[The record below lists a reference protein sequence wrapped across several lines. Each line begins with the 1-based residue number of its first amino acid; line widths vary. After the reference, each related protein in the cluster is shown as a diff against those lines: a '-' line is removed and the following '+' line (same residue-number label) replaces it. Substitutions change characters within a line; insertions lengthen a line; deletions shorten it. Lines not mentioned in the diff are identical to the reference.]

1 MKKLFS
7 LARVVNSLGCVSIL
21 SASQV
26 LAQVPAGLDMNALQ
40 RAQANQQ
47 QPTGFE
53 VNQPTALPRIT
64 EQPQPAIRSTGP
76 VPLPGSPTA
85 APQNLT
91 GDNRLP
97 ELKPLVPN
105 EFQKFVFESSGQAL
119 QLYGVDFFK
128 NSQGIGNPFAPIS
141 NTPVT
146 ADYPLG
152 AGDEVLIRGW
162 GSIDIDVRAIIDR
175 NGLIS
180 IPRVGTVSLSGVKAS
195 EAQGVIRAA
204 IAKNFKDFELNVTF
218 GQLRSI
224 TVYVVG
230 QARRPGTYN
239 LSSLST
245 LVSGLFASGGPTAD
259 GSMRAVQLKRGN
271 QLVTEFDLYAFL
283 SQGNKTADAK
293 LLDGDVIVIPPAYGH
308 VALTGKVTTPAV
320 YEIKNENEA
329 IDQLLAVA
337 GGLPVVADPRK
348 AYLERITPGT
358 SQPRRVEEFALDASG
373 LKRTLKKG
381 DVLNVISMVPEFA
394 NAVTLR
400 GNVSQPQRLPFKE
413 GMRIRDLIPSKESLI
428 SRASVARQNDALRMI
443 DTKDDKQVSAES
455 IDTLASRVGN
465 LIDEVNLDYAVIE
478 RVDRAD
484 LSVKLI
490 PFNLGRVL
498 ANASDPNNLIVQAGD
513 IITVFSVNDVR
524 VPLAKR
530 RVYVRVEGEVTY
542 PGVYQMTPGE
552 TLQTLLDKAGGLTKD
567 AYLYGSEFYREEVK
581 KSQAE
586 NLQRLLRRL
595 EGETAGNVTQL
606 TQSQGAA
613 ADPTGGLVKLQA
625 AQAAQKQALERLR
638 SLQPTGRIALDMPPD
653 TANTISKVPPLRI
666 QNSDRLVV
674 PSKPDFVY
682 VFGSVN
688 TESALIY
695 KPGKTVA
702 EYLEQSG
709 QASGADRD
717 NVILVRV
724 DGSALTSTG
733 NWGNSVMR
741 TVVMPGDTI
750 VMPEKVDRETA
761 WSAFTRNAKDLTQ
774 IFYNLGLGAAAIKT
788 LRQ

>member
-26 LAQVPAGLDMNALQ
+26 LAQVPAGLDMNSAAALQ
-40 RAQANQQ
+40 RATEARASD
-47 QPTGFE
+47 
-53 VNQPTALPRIT
+53 ALPS
-64 EQPQPAIRSTGP
+64 IRSSAP
-76 VPLPGSPTA
+76 V
-85 APQNLT
+85 APPVLVTESKQV
-91 GDNRLP
+91 D
-97 ELKPLVPN
+97 LKPLGPN
-105 EFQKFVFESSGQAL
+105 EFQKFVTESSGQSL
-119 QLYGVDFFK
+119 PLYGLDFFS
-128 NSQGIGNPFAPIS
+128 NSQSAGNPYAPIS

-162 GSIDIDVRAIIDR
+162 GSIDIDVRAVIDR

-259 GSMRAVQLKRGN
+259 GSMRTVQLKRGN

-320 YEIKNENEA
+320 YEIKNESETLE
-329 IDQLLAVA
+329 QLLAVA

-428 SRASVARQNDALRMI
+428 SRASVARQNSALGEL
-443 DTKDDKQVSAES
+443 KNQE
-455 IDTLASRVGN
+455 TLAGQVGN
-465 LIDEVNLDYAVIE
+465 LIDQINLDYAVVE
-478 RVDRAD
+478 RVDRAN
-484 LSVKLI
+484 LNVQLI

-498 ANASDPNNLIVQAGD
+498 ANANDPDNLQLQAGD

-530 RVYVRVEGEVTY
+530 RVYVRVEGEVAR

-606 TQSQGAA
+606 TQSQGAS

-625 AQAAQKQALERLR
+625 AQAAQRQALERLR
-638 SLQPTGRIALDMPPD
+638 SLQPTGRIALDMPAD

-717 NVILVRV
+717 NIILVRV

>member
-26 LAQVPAGLDMNALQ
+26 LAQVPAGLDMNSAAALQ
-40 RAQANQQ
+40 RATEARASD
-47 QPTGFE
+47 
-53 VNQPTALPRIT
+53 ALPS
-64 EQPQPAIRSTGP
+64 IRSSAP
-76 VPLPGSPTA
+76 V
-85 APQNLT
+85 APPVLVTESKQV
-91 GDNRLP
+91 D
-97 ELKPLVPN
+97 LKPLGPN
-105 EFQKFVFESSGQAL
+105 EFQKFVTESSGQSL
-119 QLYGVDFFK
+119 PLYGLDFFS
-128 NSQGIGNPFAPIS
+128 NSQSAGNPYAPIS

-162 GSIDIDVRAIIDR
+162 GSIDIDVRAVIDR

-259 GSMRAVQLKRGN
+259 GSMRTVQLKRGN

-320 YEIKNENEA
+320 YEIKNESETLE
-329 IDQLLAVA
+329 QLLAVA

-428 SRASVARQNDALRMI
+428 SRASVARQNSALGEL
-443 DTKDDKQVSAES
+443 KNQE
-455 IDTLASRVGN
+455 TLAGQVGN
-465 LIDEVNLDYAVIE
+465 LIDQINLDYAVVE
-478 RVDRAD
+478 RVDRAN
-484 LSVKLI
+484 LNVQLM

-498 ANASDPNNLIVQAGD
+498 ANANDPDNLQLQAGD

-530 RVYVRVEGEVTY
+530 RVYVRVEGEVAR

-606 TQSQGAA
+606 TQSQGAS

-625 AQAAQKQALERLR
+625 AQAAQRQALERLR
-638 SLQPTGRIALDMPPD
+638 SLQPTGRIALDMPAD

>member
-26 LAQVPAGLDMNALQ
+26 LAQVPAGLDMNSAAALQ
-40 RAQANQQ
+40 RATEARASD
-47 QPTGFE
+47 
-53 VNQPTALPRIT
+53 ALPS
-64 EQPQPAIRSTGP
+64 IRSSAP
-76 VPLPGSPTA
+76 V
-85 APQNLT
+85 APPVLVTESKQV
-91 GDNRLP
+91 D
-97 ELKPLVPN
+97 LKPLGPN
-105 EFQKFVFESSGQAL
+105 EFQKFVTESSGQSL
-119 QLYGVDFFK
+119 PLYGLDFFS
-128 NSQGIGNPFAPIS
+128 NSQSAGNPYAPIS

-162 GSIDIDVRAIIDR
+162 GSIDIDVRAVIDR

-259 GSMRAVQLKRGN
+259 GSMRTVQLKRGN

-320 YEIKNENEA
+320 YEIKNESETLE
-329 IDQLLAVA
+329 QLLAVA

-428 SRASVARQNDALRMI
+428 SRASVARQNSALGEL
-443 DTKDDKQVSAES
+443 KNQE
-455 IDTLASRVGN
+455 TLAGQVGN
-465 LIDEVNLDYAVIE
+465 LIDQINLDYAVVE
-478 RVDRAD
+478 RVDRAN
-484 LSVKLI
+484 LNVQLI

-498 ANASDPNNLIVQAGD
+498 ANANDPDNLQLQAGD

-530 RVYVRVEGEVTY
+530 RVYVRVEGEVAR

-606 TQSQGAA
+606 TQSQGAS

-625 AQAAQKQALERLR
+625 AQAAQRQALERLR
-638 SLQPTGRIALDMPPD
+638 SLQPTGRIALDMPAD